1 MHVLRNLGGCSFVGA
16 GVGGCLIA
24 GIAGFLP
31 IGSLGADSGAVWAQ
45 SIAPAADGTGTVV
58 TPQGDR
64 LDISGG
70 SRSSDGAN
78 LFHSFE
84 RFNLNTQEIAN
95 FLATPDLRNI
105 LGRVVGGDPSRIDGL
120 IQVSGG
126 NPNLFLVNPAGLVF
140 GPNARL
146 NVPASFTATTATGV
160 SFGESGEFWF
170 QATGANQ
177 YANLLGDPTG
187 LAFALSQPAGILNR
201 AALAVPTGQSLSLV
215 GGTVLSVGTLSAP
228 GGRLMVAAV
237 PGDRFVRFT
246 PEGSVLALDLPIGGR
261 PGADWALGPIAP
273 RTIPELLAGQPVTAN
288 ALTVRPDGT
297 VSIGHS
303 EGPLAA
309 GDVAV
314 QSATAG
320 TATLS
325 AAHNLLLL
333 SSQLSTTGDLHLL
346 AGQAAIGRDNPTN
359 PLRLSA
365 GGQLT
370 LWGDRQV
377 DLYGLHHPDSGITS
391 DQHLFLVSSGA
402 IAGNLPLRTGG
413 QLFVTQPTGDRVLFR
428 TVFEPIFSDRNGQTT
443 LAFGSTPARS
453 NRAPFISSPVV
464 ATTTTRPTT
473 PSPSSTSSSSS
484 TSTGSTTLRP
494 VVPLNP
500 TGTGTTGTST
510 GTTGT
515 INPGSITLI
524 PGTTNDPPS
533 TNPTLSSSVSLIP
546 VAPMQ
551 TGSNSSTTNTTVSGL
566 NTSFS
571 LIPIAPVDST
581 TTNSTNSEDEDD
593 RSAFLP
599 VKPIVVNNNSNTA
612 NTGNT
617 GPSFTVATVNI
628 SLDGA
633 NFGGL
638 LTPTNQGIHFS
649 TGKAPISAPWAAN
662 VDGLVQSTLANTTEQ
677 PVSAGGSSPVAG
689 TANAGNTNLIGNN
702 LSAAISS
709 DSIVQRA
716 NLASA
721 AFAANPASVNG
732 VAGNAAPVTGAV
744 PTSTNLSIAPS
755 SGQSPNAAPLV
766 PPSGVTDA
774 ANNSMVGTLATG
786 LPVSSN
792 PLPNSGAI
800 GEGGSNLAHSAGVV
814 NSQANQAINQT
825 ALLGSRSPGLEST
838 NSSGIPAN
846 GPVTDPGQV
855 LNLQALRA
863 ETLQAALCDNTVW
876 LDCQR
881 KDLERARNSGDRKAI
896 VVALQRLGRA
906 HYQAG
911 EYGDAILAHRESRDL
926 ATDQPLLAA
935 IAESDLGSSYGALG
949 QYPEAIAHYE
959 QALALLRSNPA
970 PTLESNILNN
980 LGLMATNQQNLEQ
993 ARAYFAQSLA
1003 IAQQHQ
1009 DLSNQAR
1016 ALTQIGLLD
1025 YQATRYEAAVKAHQ
1039 ASLALAEQANDQP
1052 AIARTLDNLGL
1063 AYYAQGDYGAAATV
1077 QQKALA
1083 LSQALGDRHGTAR
1096 ALSNLGDT
1104 YYRLQDFDAA
1114 TDYLQRAIAS
1124 WEQVRENLTSDGA
1137 RLAIFETQ
1145 ETTYSTLQT
1154 VLIAAQKPEKALL
1167 ANERGRAQALLK
1179 LLAEE
1184 SQWGDRSAARSAP
1197 TPNPSELTDSID
1209 LGQIQRVAREQS
1221 ATLISYAIE
1230 RDTRDHEGQRQLL
1243 DLAINI
1249 WVVQPSGQVHFRQVP
1264 LPNSQTLRDQI
1275 PLLRLFLGTRTA
1287 SRSAQSTVNGNRRS
1301 ITPGLRQLHR
1311 LLIEPIAEWLPT
1323 QPGDRLIVMP
1333 QQDLFLVPFSALQDD
1348 QGRYLIER
1356 HSLAMAPS
1364 IQVLDRTQRQAQRLR
1379 QGGTALTDRPLIV
1392 GNPTMPRLPSS
1403 RSNTRSQLAPLPN
1416 AEIEAQS
1423 IAHMLNARPLLG
1435 SQATKAAVLG
1445 QMEQASLIH
1454 LATHGILDAKH
1465 GLDSAIALAPSN
1477 SPGDDGWLTARE
1489 LLNLDLKAQ
1498 LVVLS
1503 ACNTGQGAI
1512 SGDGIVGLSRS
1523 LLAAGTPSAIVTQ
1536 WAVPDAPTA
1545 FLMTQF
1551 YQFLGQ
1557 GMDKA
1562 AALRQATLRTI
1573 QEYPDPIDWAAFT
1586 LIGDT
1591 R

>member
-16 GVGGCLIA
+16 GVGGCLIIA
-24 GIAGFLP
+24 GIAGFLT
-31 IGSLGADSGAVWAQ
+31 IGSLGADSGAAWAQ
-45 SIAPAADGTGTVV
+45 SIDPAADGTGTVV

-126 NPNLFLVNPAGLVF
+126 SPNLFLMNPAGLVF

-170 QATGANQ
+170 QATGSNQ

-261 PGADWALGPIAP
+261 PGADLTWGPIAP
-273 RTIPELLAGQPVTAN
+273 QTIPELLAGQPVTAN

-346 AGQAAIGRDNPTN
+346 AGQAVIGRDNPTN

-377 DLYGLHHPDSGITS
+377 DLYGLHHPDSGIIS
-391 DQHLFLVSSGA
+391 HHNLFLVSSGA

-428 TVFEPIFSDRNGQTT
+428 TVFEPIFSDRSGQIT
-443 LAFGSTPARS
+443 LAFGTTPARS

-484 TSTGSTTLRP
+484 TGSTTLRP

-500 TGTGTTGTST
+500 TGTGTTGT

-524 PGTTNDPPS
+524 PGPTNDPPT
-533 TNPTLSSSVSLIP
+533 TNPTLSNSVSLIP

-571 LIPIAPVDST
+571 LIPIAPVDSP
-581 TTNSTNSEDEDD
+581 TTNSTSSEDEDD

-599 VKPIVVNNNSNTA
+599 VKPIVVNNNSNT
-612 NTGNT
+612 GNT
-617 GPSFTVATVNI
+617 GSTGSSFTVATVNL
-628 SLDGA
+628 SLDSA

-638 LTPTNQGIHFS
+638 VTPTNQGIHFS
-649 TGKAPISAPWAAN
+649 TGKSPISAPWAAN

-689 TANAGNTNLIGNN
+689 TVNTGNTNLVGNN
-702 LSAAISS
+702 LSTAISS
-709 DSIVQRA
+709 DAIVQRA

-721 AFAANPASVNG
+721 TFAANPGSVNG
-732 VAGNAAPVTGAV
+732 VAGNVAPVTGAV
-744 PTSTNLSIAPS
+744 PTSANVSIAPS

-766 PPSGVTDA
+766 PLSGVTDA
-774 ANNSMVGTLATG
+774 ANSSMVGTLVTG

-800 GEGGSNLAHSAGVV
+800 GEGGSNLAHSAGVG
-814 NSQANQAINQT
+814 NNQAISQT
-825 ALLGSRSPGLEST
+825 DLLGPRSPGLEGT
-838 NSSGIPAN
+838 HSSGTPTSN
-846 GPVTDPGQV
+846 VVTDPGQV

-863 ETLQAALCDNTVW
+863 ETLQVALCDNTVW

-949 QYPEAIAHYE
+949 QYPEAIAHYG

-980 LGLMATNQQNLEQ
+980 LGLIATNQQNLEQ
-993 ARAYFAQSLA
+993 ARAYFEQSLA

-1025 YQATRYEAAVKAHQ
+1025 YQATRYEAAVRAHQ

-1154 VLIAAQKPEKALL
+1154 VLIAAQKPEQALL

-1184 SQWGDRSAARSAP
+1184 SQWADRPAARSTP

-1209 LGQIQRVAREQS
+1209 LAQIQRVAREQS

-1230 RDTRDHEGQRQLL
+1230 RDTRDHGGQRQLL

-1287 SRSAQSTVNGNRRS
+1287 SRSAQSTANGNRRS

-1364 IQVLDRTQRQAQRLR
+1364 IQVLDRTQHQAQRLR
-1379 QGGTALTDRPLIV
+1379 QEGTALTDRPLIV

-1423 IAHMLNARPLLG
+1423 IARMLNARPLLG
-1435 SQATKAAVLG
+1435 SQATKTAVLG

-1465 GLDSAIALAPSN
+1465 GLDSAIALAPGN

>member
-24 GIAGFLP
+24 GIAGFLT

-261 PGADWALGPIAP
+261 PGADLALGPIAP

-377 DLYGLHHPDSGITS
+377 DLYGLHHPDSGIIS
-391 DQHLFLVSSGA
+391 DHDLFLVSSGA

-428 TVFEPIFSDRNGQTT
+428 TVFEPIFSDRDGQTT

-494 VVPLNP
+494 IVPLNP

-766 PPSGVTDA
+766 PPSGITDA

-838 NSSGIPAN
+838 NPSGIPAN

-863 ETLQAALCDNTVW
+863 ETLQVALCDNTVW

-1063 AYYAQGDYGAAATV
+1063 AYYAQGDYGTAATV

-1083 LSQALGDRHGTAR
+1083 LAQALGDRHGTAR

-1154 VLIAAQKPEKALL
+1154 VLIAAQKPEQALL

-1184 SQWGDRSAARSAP
+1184 SQWGDRSAAQSAP

-1379 QGGTALTDRPLIV
+1379 Q
-1392 GNPTMPRLPSS
+1392 
-1403 RSNTRSQLAPLPN
+1403 
-1416 AEIEAQS
+1416 
-1423 IAHMLNARPLLG
+1423 
-1435 SQATKAAVLG
+1435 
-1445 QMEQASLIH
+1445 
-1454 LATHGILDAKH
+1454 
-1465 GLDSAIALAPSN
+1465 
-1477 SPGDDGWLTARE
+1477 
-1489 LLNLDLKAQ
+1489 
-1498 LVVLS
+1498 
-1503 ACNTGQGAI
+1503 
-1512 SGDGIVGLSRS
+1512 
-1523 LLAAGTPSAIVTQ
+1523 
-1536 WAVPDAPTA
+1536 
-1545 FLMTQF
+1545 
-1551 YQFLGQ
+1551 
-1557 GMDKA
+1557 
-1562 AALRQATLRTI
+1562 
-1573 QEYPDPIDWAAFT
+1573 
-1586 LIGDT
+1586 
-1591 R
+1591 